1 MKKVLLIVIFMFIFL
16 GDASALVIDCPKVV
30 SPGEEVKIKI
40 QGDGINGFKA
50 KYDVNSS
57 FVYKNAYIDLP
68 WKSYYNG
75 GNGIAVGNVV
85 DNKGLDIGVSFMVD
99 INVLVNKSY
108 SFKFTEIETSDNNNK
123 VSIRNDLSCDIKVLS
138 NINTLDSL
146 SVEGV
151 NLSPKFSKDVTSYR
165 GVTNKDKIII
175 KASASDEGSV
185 IEGDIGEKKLNIGTN
200 VFVVKVKSAR
210 GEYREYKLYIV
221 REVLKK
227 NDDVTLKSL
236 TLSSGKLDFKKDT
249 FWYSVDVSNE
259 IDSID
264 IKAVPNDSKASV
276 EVIKDD
282 KLIVGENIIKI
293 NVKAEN
299 GDMGSYVVVVNRLKL
314 LSRDASIKELK
325 IKNYDIDF
333 KSDVFDYYLDI
344 IDEES
349 LDIEVI
355 LNDSNAKYKILGNN
369 KLVNNSI
376 IEIEVT
382 AENGD
387 ILVYKIKV
395 GIEGESNSN
404 SIFSYLGIWPITLFI
419 ISIGSILVIKFVRG
433 KVIRK

>member
-16 GDASALVIDCPKVV
+16 GDASALAIDCPKVV

-57 FVYKNAYIDLP
+57 FVYKNTYIDLP
-68 WKSYYNG
+68 WKSYYSG
-75 GNGIAVGNVV
+75 GNGIAVGNVG
-85 DNKGLDIGVSFMVD
+85 DNKALDIGVSFVVD
-99 INVLVNKSY
+99 MNVLVNKSY
-108 SFKFTEIETSDNNNK
+108 GFRISEIETSDNNNK
-123 VSIRNDLSCDIKVLS
+123 VSKRNDLSCDIKVLS
-138 NINTLDSL
+138 NVNTLDSL
-146 SVEGV
+146 IVEGV

-165 GVTNKDKIII
+165 GVTNKDKIVI

-314 LSRDASIKELK
+314 LSKDASINELK

-333 KSDVFDYYLDI
+333 KSDVFDYHLDI
-344 IDEES
+344 MDEES

-404 SIFSYLGIWPITLFI
+404 SIFSYLGIWPISLFI
-419 ISIGSILVIKFVRG
+419 ILIGSILVIKFIRG